1 FSSRRR
7 HTRSKRDW
15 SSDVCSSDLLY
26 DVAGA
31 FWVVVEFVDDFQ
43 NFVLGRGFWQFAVQ
57 RSDADFFHITD
68 FGTDIRLRSWIS
80 SNQHG
85 AKTGSHTPFFE
96 LRDPFC
102 EVFFYMCRSSA
113 AVKF

>member
-1 FSSRRR
+1 
-7 HTRSKRDW
+7 
-15 SSDVCSSDLLY
+15 
-26 DVAGA
+26 
-31 FWVVVEFVDDFQ
+31 
-43 NFVLGRGFWQFAVQ
+43 RGFWQFAVQ
-57 RSDADFFHITD
+57 RSEADFFHISD

-85 AKTGSHTPFFE
+85 AKTGSHTPFVE

-113 AVKF
+113 AVKFERSHLVETFFVYRYRLTSGAHVRALQSV